1 MKKKLIGILS
11 LISIF
16 VIWTQPV
23 KADVDYD
30 ITDMN
35 VTAKVNRDGSVMIHR
50 KIYYDF
56 DSDAHGV
63 FYRQNLTQK
72 QLAERTGINQGDIS
86 KLENGTRNPT
96 INLLKRLADGMGM
109 ALKIEF
115 VPKQKL

>member
-1 MKKKLIGILS
+1 MKKKLLNLIGILS

-72 QLAERTGINQGDIS
+72 QQIKDIQVKVNNQPVVATNNE
-86 KLENGTRNPT
+86 KNNTYLNFPHQKNYE
-96 INLLKRLADGMGM
+96 
-109 ALKIEF
+109 ALKT
-115 VPKQKL
+115 Q